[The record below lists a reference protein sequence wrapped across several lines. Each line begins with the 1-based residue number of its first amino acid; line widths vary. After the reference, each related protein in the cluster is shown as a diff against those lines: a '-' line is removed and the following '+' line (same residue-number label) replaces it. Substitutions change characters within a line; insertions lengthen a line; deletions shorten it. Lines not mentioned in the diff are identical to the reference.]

1 MLAVPD
7 PAMAITAIAAVSDT
21 YRIALR
27 TMFTLRDGA
36 NPKHYILFL

>member
-1 MLAVPD
+1 MLGAPD
-7 PAMAITAIAAVSDT
+7 PATDITAIAVASNT

-36 NPKHYILFL
+36 NSKHYILFL